1 MTKSTEDIAYAIC
14 EANIA
19 PGWVQPFTLA
29 KIGADGVEEPFPI
42 LIVRDE
48 ARKFYAYI
56 NVCPHEKKPLY
67 EVSEHYLEDGR
78 RYLHC
83 MQHDAKFEPH
93 SGLCVEGECKF
104 QSLESIPVA
113 IIDGEV
119 CIAGVELA
127 EDDEEA
133 GPPPVMITSE

>member
-1 MTKSTEDIAYAIC
+1 MTDTKETIVYAVC

-29 KIGADGVEEPFPI
+29 KVGADGKEEPFPI

-48 ARKFYAYI
+48 ARKFYAYV
-56 NVCPHEKKPLY
+56 NACPHEKKPLY
-67 EVSEHYLEDGR
+67 EESENYVSDGR
-78 RYLHC
+78 RHLHC
-83 MQHDAKFEPH
+83 MQHDARFEPNT
-93 SGLCVEGECKF
+93 GLCVEGDCKF

-113 IIDGEV
+113 IIDGDV

-127 EDDEEA
+127 EDDDA
-133 GPPPVMITSE
+133 GPPPIMIVSE